1 LKGKREEEEEKKVQ
15 LSQTGQPI
23 ATRATPRER

>member
-1 LKGKREEEEEKKVQ
+1 LKEKREEEEKKVQ